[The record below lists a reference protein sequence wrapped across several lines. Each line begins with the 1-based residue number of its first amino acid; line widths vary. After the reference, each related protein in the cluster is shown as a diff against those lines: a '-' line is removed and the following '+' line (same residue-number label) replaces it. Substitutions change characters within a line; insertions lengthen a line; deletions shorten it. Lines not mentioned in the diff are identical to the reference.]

1 MSKYLSPKGIQ
12 EEYQISRSTSYQ
24 LIKKFIKDGGEV
36 VRIGKLTRVNAEQLE
51 KYLKGTRNDENT
63 TKSICDLS
71 VFE

>member
-24 LIKKFIKDGGEV
+24 LMRRFIKDGGEV

-51 KYLKGTRNDENT
+51 KYLKGTGNDEST

-71 VFE
+71 VYE